1 MEAVKKSR
9 GNSFWTIAVI
19 LNILF
24 SVISVGFF
32 IYKVHV
38 LEGEVFQL
46 RSDLKNQAKA
56 RESEDADLMNR
67 NKRAAKYHGDS
78 KPCTSCHNACVQLFG
93 LGASAKVFIKISKLH
108 MLSIIVFNNIFHC
121 SLIIN
126 SSSRSLTPEQLTS
139 QTTYRSYALP
149 VRTAAALFSG
159 CHR

>member
-1 MEAVKKSR
+1 MFLYNWASEESELEKSLFLSGFPLLLSRANLGEATFTPLINWSSTMEAVKKSR

-38 LEGEVFQL
+38 LEGELFQL

-56 RESEDADLMNR
+56 RESEDANLMNR
-67 NKRAAKYHGDS
+67 NKRAAEYHGES
-78 KPCTSCHNACVQLFG
+78 KTCTSCHNACVQLFG

-108 MLSIIVFNNIFHC
+108 MLSFYSFW
-121 SLIIN
+121 
-126 SSSRSLTPEQLTS
+126 
-139 QTTYRSYALP
+139 
-149 VRTAAALFSG
+149 
-159 CHR
+159 